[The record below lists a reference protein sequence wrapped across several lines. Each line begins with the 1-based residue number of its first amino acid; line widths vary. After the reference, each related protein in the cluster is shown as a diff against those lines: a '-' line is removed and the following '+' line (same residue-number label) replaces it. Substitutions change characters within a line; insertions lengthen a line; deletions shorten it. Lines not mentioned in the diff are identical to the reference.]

1 MLKRLSKNAKITLSI
16 LLILLGV
23 GLILFNYFE
32 SIKHNVFNYQNIRLM
47 EQQIRIEEELE
58 EIIVPDIVNE
68 EPTTTKVEDDKLD
81 NYIGYL
87 SVPDANIK
95 RGFVSLDSKYNS
107 VKYNVMLIEGSTM
120 PDVEKGN
127 LILAAHRGNS
137 SVSFFDKLLNV
148 SIGSYAYVSYNN
160 RVYKYELKNTYDEP
174 KDGMLTIKRNADASC
189 LTLITCNKK
198 DKKTQKIFN
207 YELVSVSREE

>member
-16 LLILLGV
+16 LLILLGI
-23 GLILFNYFE
+23 GLLLFNYFDT
-32 SIKHNVFNYQNIRLM
+32 IKHNVFNYQNIRLIS
-47 EQQIRIEEELE
+47 QQVKIDEELD
-58 EIIVPDIVNE
+58 EIIESDIITE
-68 EPTTTKVEDDKLD
+68 EPTTQVVTDSKDS
-81 NYIGYL
+81 YIGYL
-87 SVPDANIK
+87 EVPDAKIK

-148 SIGSYAYVSYNN
+148 SIGSYAYVTYNN

-174 KDGMLTIKRNADASC
+174 KDGMLTIRRNADASC
-189 LTLITCNKK
+189 LTLITCNKV
-198 DKKTQKIFN
+198 DKKTQKVFN
-207 YELVSVSREE
+207 YELVSVSRG

>member
-1 MLKRLSKNAKITLSI
+1 MSQNLSKNAKITLSI
-16 LLILLGV
+16 LLILLGI
-23 GLILFNYFE
+23 GLILFNYFDG
-32 SIKHNVFNYQNIRLM
+32 IKHNVFNYQNIRLIS
-47 EQQIRIEEELE
+47 QQVSIDEELE
-58 EIIVPDIVNE
+58 EIIEPDIINE
-68 EPTTTKVEDDKLD
+68 EPTTQVVTDGKD

-148 SIGSYAYVSYNN
+148 KIGSYAYVTYNN
-160 RVYKYELKNTYDEP
+160 KVYKYELKNTYDEP
-174 KDGMLTIKRNADASC
+174 KDGMLTIRRNADASC
-189 LTLITCNKK
+189 LTLITCNKV

-207 YELVSVSREE
+207 YELVSVSRG

>member
-23 GLILFNYFE
+23 SLILFNYFE
-32 SIKHNVFNYQNIRLM
+32 SIKHNVFNYQNIKLM
-47 EQQIRIEEELE
+47 EQQIRLEEELE

-148 SIGSYAYVSYNN
+148 SIGSYAYVTYNN

>member
-1 MLKRLSKNAKITLSI
+1 M
-16 LLILLGV
+16 
-23 GLILFNYFE
+23 
-32 SIKHNVFNYQNIRLM
+32 
-47 EQQIRIEEELE
+47 
-58 EIIVPDIVNE
+58 
-68 EPTTTKVEDDKLD
+68 
-81 NYIGYL
+81 

-148 SIGSYAYVSYNN
+148 KIGSYAYVTYNN
-160 RVYKYELKNTYDEP
+160 KVYKYELKNTYDEP
-174 KDGMLTIKRNADASC
+174 KDGMLTIRRNADASC
-189 LTLITCNKK
+189 LTLITCNKV

-207 YELVSVSREE
+207 YELVSVSRG

>member
-16 LLILLGV
+16 LLILLGI
-23 GLILFNYFE
+23 GLILFNYFDT
-32 SIKHNVFNYQNIRLM
+32 IKHNVFNYQNIRLIS
-47 EQQIRIEEELE
+47 QQVSIDEELE
-58 EIIVPDIVNE
+58 EIIEPDIINE
-68 EPTTTKVEDDKLD
+68 EPTTQVVTDGKD

-148 SIGSYAYVSYNN
+148 KIGSYAYVTYNN
-160 RVYKYELKNTYDEP
+160 KVYKYELKNTYDEP
-174 KDGMLTIKRNADASC
+174 KDGMLTIRRNADASC
-189 LTLITCNKK
+189 LTLITCNKV

-207 YELVSVSREE
+207 YELVSVSRG

>member
-148 SIGSYAYVSYNN
+148 SIGSYAYVTYNN

-207 YELVSVSREE
+207 YELVSVSKEE

>member
-1 MLKRLSKNAKITLSI
+1 MSQKLSKNAKITLSI
-16 LLILLGV
+16 LLILVGV
-23 GLILFNYFE
+23 GLILFNYFD

-47 EQQIRIEEELE
+47 NQQIKLSEELE

-68 EPTTTKVEDDKLD
+68 VPTTTQVVVDKKD

-148 SIGSYAYVSYNN
+148 QIGSFAYVTYNN
-160 RVYKYELKNTYDEP
+160 KVYKYELKNTYDEP
-174 KDGMLTIKRNADASC
+174 KDGMLTIRRNADASC
-189 LTLITCNKK
+189 LTLITCNKV

-207 YELVSVSREE
+207 YELVSVSRG

>member
-16 LLILLGV
+16 LLILLGI
-23 GLILFNYFE
+23 GLILFNYFDG
-32 SIKHNVFNYQNIRLM
+32 IKHNVFNYQNIRLIS
-47 EQQIRIEEELE
+47 QQVNIDEELE
-58 EIIVPDIVNE
+58 EIIEPDIINE
-68 EPTTTKVEDDKLD
+68 EPTTQVVTDGKD

-148 SIGSYAYVSYNN
+148 KIGSYAYVTYNN
-160 RVYKYELKNTYDEP
+160 KVYKYELKNTYDEP
-174 KDGMLTIKRNADASC
+174 KDGMLTIRRNADASC
-189 LTLITCNKK
+189 LTLITCNKV

-207 YELVSVSREE
+207 YELVSVSRG

>member
-16 LLILLGV
+16 LLILLGI
-23 GLILFNYFE
+23 GLILFNYFDG
-32 SIKHNVFNYQNIRLM
+32 IKHNVFNYQNIRLIS
-47 EQQIRIEEELE
+47 QQVSIDEELE
-58 EIIVPDIVNE
+58 EIIEPDIINE
-68 EPTTTKVEDDKLD
+68 EPTTQVVSDAKD

-148 SIGSYAYVSYNN
+148 KIGSYAYVTYNN
-160 RVYKYELKNTYDEP
+160 KVYKYELKNTYDEP
-174 KDGMLTIKRNADASC
+174 KDGMLTIRRNADASC
-189 LTLITCNKK
+189 LTLITCNKV

-207 YELVSVSREE
+207 YELVSVSRG

>member
-16 LLILLGV
+16 LLILLGI
-23 GLILFNYFE
+23 GLLLFNYFDT
-32 SIKHNVFNYQNIRLM
+32 IKHNVFNYQNIRLIS
-47 EQQIRIEEELE
+47 QQVSIDEELE
-58 EIIVPDIVNE
+58 EIIEPDIINE
-68 EPTTTKVEDDKLD
+68 EPTTQVVTDGKD

-148 SIGSYAYVSYNN
+148 KIGSYAYVTYNN
-160 RVYKYELKNTYDEP
+160 KVYKYELKNTYDEP
-174 KDGMLTIKRNADASC
+174 KDGMLTIRRNADASC
-189 LTLITCNKK
+189 LTLITCNKV

-207 YELVSVSREE
+207 YELVSVSRG

>member
-107 VKYNVMLIEGSTM
+107 VKYNVMLIEGATM

-148 SIGSYAYVSYNN
+148 SIGSYAYVTYNN

-189 LTLITCNKK
+189 LTLITCNKT

>member
-32 SIKHNVFNYQNIRLM
+32 SIKHNVFNYQNIKLM
-47 EQQIRIEEELE
+47 EQQIRLEEELE

-68 EPTTTKVEDDKLD
+68 EPTTTKVEYDKLD

-95 RGFVSLDSKYNS
+95 RGFVSMDSKYNS

-148 SIGSYAYVSYNN
+148 SIGSYAYVTYNN

-189 LTLITCNKK
+189 LTLITCNKT

>member
-16 LLILLGV
+16 LLILLGI
-23 GLILFNYFE
+23 GLILFNYFDG
-32 SIKHNVFNYQNIRLM
+32 IKHNVFNYQNIRLIS
-47 EQQIRIEEELE
+47 QQVSIDEELE
-58 EIIVPDIVNE
+58 EIIEPDIINE
-68 EPTTTKVEDDKLD
+68 EPTTQVVTDGKD

-148 SIGSYAYVSYNN
+148 KIGSYAYVTYNN
-160 RVYKYELKNTYDEP
+160 KVYKYELKNTYDEP
-174 KDGMLTIKRNADASC
+174 KDGMLTIRRNADASC
-189 LTLITCNKK
+189 LTLITCNRN
-198 DKKTQKIFN
+198 DKKTQKIFI
-207 YELVSVSREE
+207 YELVSVSRG

>member
-23 GLILFNYFE
+23 SLILLNYFE
-32 SIKHNVFNYQNIRLM
+32 SIKHNVFNYQNIKLM
-47 EQQIRIEEELE
+47 EQQIRLEEELE

-148 SIGSYAYVSYNN
+148 SIGSYAYVTYNN

-189 LTLITCNKK
+189 LTLITCNKT

>member
-148 SIGSYAYVSYNN
+148 SIGSYAYVTYNN

>member
-16 LLILLGV
+16 LLILLGI
-23 GLILFNYFE
+23 GLILFNYFDG
-32 SIKHNVFNYQNIRLM
+32 IKHNVFNYQNIRLIS
-47 EQQIRIEEELE
+47 QQVSIDEELE
-58 EIIVPDIVNE
+58 EIIEPDIINE
-68 EPTTTKVEDDKLD
+68 EPTTQVVTDGKD

-148 SIGSYAYVSYNN
+148 KIGSYAYVTYNN
-160 RVYKYELKNTYDEP
+160 KVYKYELKNTYDEP
-174 KDGMLTIKRNADASC
+174 KDGMLTIRRNADASC
-189 LTLITCNKK
+189 LTLITCNKV

-207 YELVSVSREE
+207 YELVSVSRG